1 MLMKIIRISK
11 TDESETEVTLEKFLS
26 NTEGKGYYKKGT
38 VEQMLQYGLQV
49 NTPFAIYEGRSISN

>member
-1 MLMKIIRISK
+1 MLMKIVRISK
-11 TDESETEVTLEKFLS
+11 ADGSETEVTLEKFLS

-38 VEQMLQYGLQV
+38 TEQMLQYGLQV